1 MQKKVSVIIPYY
13 KNIKYIFKSVQS
25 VLRQKYKNIEIILIY
40 DDENQS
46 DLEQL
51 LKRYS
56 KIKNFIFIINKQNLG
71 VAISRNKG
79 LKIVKGYYTAFLDSD
94 DYWKINKLNSQI
106 KFMEKHSL
114 DFSYTAYDTLKENN
128 KYKKDIKTKYNYD
141 ELIKKCDIGLSTVI
155 IKSKMI
161 KKGMFPD
168 IKTQEDYAL
177 WLRYFRSGAKVMGI
191 NKSLSVW
198 RNTPNSLS
206 SNYFQK
212 IRDAF
217 KVYHKYEKK
226 NVLESVFSVMLLSF
240 NKIKN
245 ILYFK

>member
-1 MQKKVSVIIPYY
+1 
-13 KNIKYIFKSVQS
+13 
-25 VLRQKYKNIEIILIY
+25 
-40 DDENQS
+40 
-46 DLEQL
+46 
-51 LKRYS
+51 
-56 KIKNFIFIINKQNLG
+56 
-71 VAISRNKG
+71 
-79 LKIVKGYYTAFLDSD
+79 
-94 DYWKINKLNSQI
+94 
-106 KFMEKHSL
+106 
-114 DFSYTAYDTLKENN
+114 
-128 KYKKDIKTKYNYD
+128 
-141 ELIKKCDIGLSTVI
+141 
-155 IKSKMI
+155 MI